1 MQTVNAVLS
10 LEVVNR
16 AQASCHRHGTKA
28 NGFGKKKARDGD
40 EIMRF
45 DFKEK

>member
-10 LEVVNR
+10 LEVMNR
-16 AQASCHRHGTKA
+16 TQASCHRHGTKA
-28 NGFGKKKARDGD
+28 NGFGKKKSWDGD
-40 EIMRF
+40 ENMRF